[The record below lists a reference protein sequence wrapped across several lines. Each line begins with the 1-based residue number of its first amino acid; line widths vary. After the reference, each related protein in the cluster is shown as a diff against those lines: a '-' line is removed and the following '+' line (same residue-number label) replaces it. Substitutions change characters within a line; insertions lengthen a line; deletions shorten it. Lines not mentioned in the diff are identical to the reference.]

1 MLLVVVSLVP
11 FACALILFVVAF
23 DRFMGSTD
31 TPDVTGAMREMNL
44 PDANAAAESRPSKTF
59 AANA

>member
-1 MLLVVVSLVP
+1 VLLALSLIP

-31 TPDVTGAMREMNL
+31 TPDVAGAMREMNL
-44 PDANAAAESRPSKTF
+44 PDTNAAAESRPSKTF
-59 AANA
+59 AAGA

>member
-1 MLLVVVSLVP
+1 VLLALSLIP

-31 TPDVTGAMREMNL
+31 TPDVAGAMREMNL
-44 PDANAAAESRPSKTF
+44 PDASAAAESRPSKTF
-59 AANA
+59 AAGA